1 MPHDVQLPSPWNS
14 GALGFIGVWDINDDG
29 DVPPRSVIKGD
40 NTFLVHPGGVAIDP
54 KDGEV
59 FATDSIRNGLFSF
72 LAPNLFPAAFSIPF
86 KPRKRNDPFGS
97 ITSR

>member
-1 MPHDVQLPSPWNS
+1 
-14 GALGFIGVWDINDDG
+14 
-29 DVPPRSVIKGD
+29 VIKGD

-72 LAPNLFPAAFSIPF
+72 LAPNLFPQRSP
-86 KPRKRNDPFGS
+86 
-97 ITSR
+97 SRSNLGNATTRSAR